1 MPRLSLASIALLVA
15 FAATLGGCSTAY
27 YKTMEMFG
35 EHKRDI
41 LVDRVEEAR
50 DSQNEAKEQ
59 FQSALERFTAVTGFK
74 GGKIEEKY
82 NELRDAFEKSEDRA
96 EAVHDRVEA
105 VDDVAQALFKEW
117 EKELDQYTN
126 ASLRASSEQQLRDTR
141 TRYAQLIA
149 AMRKAEARMTPVL
162 NAFRDQVLYLKHNLN
177 ARAIA
182 SLQTEVNAIESEV
195 ARLVAEMEKS
205 IAEADAFIQQMG
217 TDGA

>member
-1 MPRLSLASIALLVA
+1 MPRIGLIYKWSLVA
-15 FAATLGGCSTAY
+15 LAMSLGGCSTAY

-35 EHKRDI
+35 SHKRDI

-74 GGKIEEKY
+74 GGSLEEKY
-82 NELRDAFEKSEDRA
+82 NELREAFEASEASAR
-96 EAVHDRVEA
+96 AVHDRVEA

-126 ASLRASSEQQLRDTR
+126 ASLRASSEQQLRDTKS
-141 TRYAQLIA
+141 RYAQLIA
-149 AMRKAEARMTPVL
+149 AMRRAESRMTPVL

-195 ARLVAEMEKS
+195 AHLVAEMEKS

-217 TDGA
+217 TDVS